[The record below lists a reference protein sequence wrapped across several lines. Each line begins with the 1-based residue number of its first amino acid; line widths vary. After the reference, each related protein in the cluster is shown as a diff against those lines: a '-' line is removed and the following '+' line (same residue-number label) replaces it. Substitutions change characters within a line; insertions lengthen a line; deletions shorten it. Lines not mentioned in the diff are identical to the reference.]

1 MRRATLALAAV
12 LVAAAHAAEPNPPS
26 WPSTVHVF
34 SPGAADTN
42 ATIQSIYQRQ
52 RADLYTAGRV
62 ALLFLPGSYDIDV
75 PVGYYTTVHGLGA
88 QPEDVS
94 FVGEHGVHQA
104 EPGRNLIQFWRSA
117 EVGRLCVCV
126 GACVSRVC
134 MRSVCCRA
142 LLLCAFA
149 VRFHGRFLQPRSSQT
164 VRTPHT

>member
-52 RADLYTAGRV
+52 RADLYTAERV

-75 PVGYYTTVHGLGA
+75 PVGYYTTVHGLGT

-126 GACVSRVC
+126 GACVARVC
-134 MRSVCCRA
+134 MRSVC
-142 LLLCAFA
+142 A
-149 VRFHGRFLQPRSSQT
+149 VRFHCALSRSISSAS
-164 VRTPHT
+164 VLPDSPYPPPLI